1 MNFRY
6 NRTPFGYKRRHTREV
21 KVGDVKI
28 GGDNPIVIQSMINS
42 DTTDTKEAVKQILEL
57 ERAGCEIVRLTVPSQ
72 ADADN
77 LPSIRQELKKAG
89 SKVPLVAD
97 IHFTP
102 SVAMKAVEY
111 VEKVRINPG
120 NFADKKKFAVRDYTD
135 SEYNEELERISATFS
150 PLVLRCKELGVSMR
164 IGTNHG
170 SLSDRIMNRYGDTPQ
185 GMVESALEFIRIAE
199 SLSYYDIIVSMKAS
213 NPQVMVQAYRML
225 ASRFNELKMDYPL
238 HLGVTEAGDGKD
250 GRIKSAIGIGSLL
263 EDGLGD
269 TIRVSLTEDPVLEIP
284 VAKLLADKFNRRIAK
299 RDPATDYS
307 EFRNP
312 FTYERFYSSA
322 IKIGTFEAGESHP
335 VRVET
340 VLPFENSNSF
350 LANIAGLYQYGKS
363 LSIEPESI
371 IVDSP
376 SPHQLKEISEAA
388 AALSIPV
395 GILLEK
401 NVSLNEKLQN
411 ELRRFPKVV
420 FDPFLQFQDGEKML
434 SFLKERENAG
444 LYTEIHTSGARI
456 ESLKGLPETLS
467 EIGIKNVLFS
477 IESKEILYDYR
488 KLGSIL
494 SHYEFPILL
503 HGSFP
508 NPEEALYDS
517 AIGIGGLLIDGIGD
531 LIRIKTPK
539 IKDIEEIFQLSYDLL
554 QGTRLRLTKTEYIS
568 CPSCGRTLF
577 NLQETTARIKSR
589 TGHLKG
595 VKIAVMGCIVN
606 GPGEM
611 ADADFGYVGA
621 GPGKVHLYRGKE
633 IVMKNVPSKVADEK
647 LVELIKEQ
655 GLWQDVTNA

>member
-6 NRTPFGYKRRHTREV
+6 NQTPFGYQRRKTREV
-21 KVGDVKI
+21 KVGDVKV
-28 GGDNPIVIQSMINS
+28 GGNNPIVIQSMINS
-42 DTTDTKEAVKQILEL
+42 DTTDTQGSVKQILEL

-135 SEYNEELERISATFS
+135 LEYNQELERISEVFS

-199 SLSYYDIIVSMKAS
+199 SLGYYDIIVSMKAS

-238 HLGVTEAGDGKD
+238 HLGVTEAGDGND

-269 TIRVSLTEDPVLEIP
+269 TIRVSLTEDPVLEVP
-284 VAKLLADKFNRRIAK
+284 VAKLLADKFNKKISNLNSVK
-299 RDPATDYS
+299 GYS

-312 FTYERFYSSA
+312 FSYNRFYSSE
-322 IKIGTFEAGESHP
+322 IKIVQFEAGENHP

-340 VLPFENSNSF
+340 ILPFENSNSF
-350 LANIAGLYQYGKS
+350 LENVAKLYQYGKS

-371 IVDSP
+371 FS
-376 SPHQLKEISEAA
+376 
-388 AALSIPV
+388 
-395 GILLEK
+395 
-401 NVSLNEKLQN
+401 
-411 ELRRFPKVV
+411 RFP
-420 FDPFLQFQDGEKML
+420 LT
-434 SFLKERENAG
+434 R
-444 LYTEIHTSGARI
+444 
-456 ESLKGLPETLS
+456 
-467 EIGIKNVLFS
+467 S
-477 IESKEILYDYR
+477 IER
-488 KLGSIL
+488 N
-494 SHYEFPILL
+494 F
-503 HGSFP
+503 
-508 NPEEALYDS
+508 
-517 AIGIGGLLIDGIGD
+517 
-531 LIRIKTPK
+531 
-539 IKDIEEIFQLSYDLL
+539 
-554 QGTRLRLTKTEYIS
+554 
-568 CPSCGRTLF
+568 
-577 NLQETTARIKSR
+577 
-589 TGHLKG
+589 
-595 VKIAVMGCIVN
+595 
-606 GPGEM
+606 
-611 ADADFGYVGA
+611 
-621 GPGKVHLYRGKE
+621 
-633 IVMKNVPSKVADEK
+633 
-647 LVELIKEQ
+647 
-655 GLWQDVTNA
+655 

>member
-6 NRTPFGYKRRHTREV
+6 NSTPFAYQRRKTREV
-21 KVGDVKI
+21 KIGDVGI
-28 GGDNPIVIQSMINS
+28 GGDNPIRIQSMTNS
-42 DTTDTKEAVKQILEL
+42 DTRDTEETVRQIIEL

-72 ADADN
+72 PDADN
-77 LPSIRQELKKAG
+77 LPSIRKELKKSG

-102 SVAMKAVEY
+102 SVAMKSVEY

-120 NFADKKKFAVRDYTD
+120 NFADKKKFNVRDYTD
-135 SEYNEELERISATFS
+135 TEYDEELERIAEVFS
-150 PLVLRCKELGVSMR
+150 PLVLRCKELGTAMR

-185 GMVESALEFIRIAE
+185 GMVESAIEFIRIAE
-199 SLSYYDIIVSMKAS
+199 SLNYYDIIVSMKAS

-225 ASRFNELKMDYPL
+225 ASRFGELRMDYPL

-250 GRIKSAIGIGSLL
+250 GRIKSAVGIGSLL

-284 VAKLLADKFNRRIAK
+284 VARLLADRFNGRKSDAESAK
-299 RDPATDYS
+299 GYS

-312 FTYERFYSSA
+312 FSYERFYSSE
-322 IKIGTFEAGESHP
+322 IRVGNFEAGEKHP

-340 VLPFENSNSF
+340 VLPFSDMKTF
-350 LANIAGLYQYGKS
+350 LDDVARLYRYGKN

-371 IVDSP
+371 LIDSP
-376 SPHQLKEISEAA
+376 EPDRLEEISEAA

-395 GILLEK
+395 GILLGDK
-401 NVSLNEKLQN
+401 ISLNEKLQR
-411 ELRRFPKVV
+411 ELARFPKIV
-420 FDPFLQFQDGEKML
+420 FDPFLQFQDGERML
-434 SFLKERENAG
+434 AFLRERQNAG
-444 LYTEIHTSGARI
+444 VYSEIRTVSEKLAALR
-456 ESLKGLPETLS
+456 GLPETLG
-467 EIGIKNVLFS
+467 ETGIKNVLFS
-477 IESKEILYDYR
+477 LKTSRILYDYR
-488 KLGSIL
+488 KLGNIL
-494 SHYEFPILL
+494 SDSEFPIVL
-503 HGSFP
+503 HGSFSD
-508 NPEEALYDS
+508 PEEALYDAS
-517 AIGIGGLLIDGIGD
+517 IGIGGLLIDGIGD
-531 LIRIKTPK
+531 LIRIQIPGTER
-539 IKDIEEIFQLSYDLL
+539 IEEILQLSYDLL

-577 NLQETTARIKSR
+577 DLQETTARIKSR

-595 VKIAVMGCIVN
+595 VKIAIMGCIVN

-621 GPGKVHLYRGKE
+621 GPGKVHLYKGKE
-633 IVMKNVPSKVADEK
+633 IVMKNVPSEEADEK
-647 LVELIKEQ
+647 LVELIKNH
-655 GLWQDVTNA
+655 GLWQEPALG

>member
-6 NRTPFGYKRRHTREV
+6 NHTPFAYQRRKTREV
-21 KVGDVKI
+21 KIGDVGV
-28 GGDNPIVIQSMINS
+28 GGENPIRIQSMINS
-42 DTTDTKEAVKQILEL
+42 DTTDTQGSVKQILEL

-77 LPSIRQELKKAG
+77 LINIRNELKKAG

-135 SEYNEELERISATFS
+135 SQYDEELERISEIFS
-150 PLVLRCKELGVSMR
+150 PLVLRCKELGVAMR

-185 GMVESALEFIRIAE
+185 GMVESAIEFIRIAE
-199 SLSYYDIIVSMKAS
+199 SLNYYDIIVSMKAS
-213 NPQVMVQAYRML
+213 NPQVMIQAYRML
-225 ASRFNELKMDYPL
+225 ASRFGELRMDYPL

-284 VAKLLADKFNRRIAK
+284 VAKLLVDRFNGRIAQDQK
-299 RDPATDYS
+299 KANGYS

-312 FTYERFYSSA
+312 FSYQRFYSSP
-322 IKIGTFEAGESHP
+322 IRIGTFEAGDNHP

-340 VLPFENSNSF
+340 ILPFRDTNSF
-350 LANIAGLYQYGKS
+350 LANIAKLYQYGKS
-363 LSIEPESI
+363 LSLEPESI
-371 IVDSP
+371 VVDSP
-376 SPHQLKEISEAA
+376 EPNQLEEIAEAA
-388 AALSIPV
+388 QALSIPV
-395 GILLEK
+395 GILLGK
-401 NVSLNEKLQN
+401 NISLNEKLQK
-411 ELRRFPKVV
+411 ELKRFPKVV

-434 SFLKERENAG
+434 SFLKDRQSAG
-444 LYTEIHTSGARI
+444 LYTEIHTNGERI
-456 ESLKGLPETLS
+456 ESLKGLPETLA
-467 EIGIKNVLFS
+467 EMGIQNVLFS
-477 IESKEILYDYR
+477 LETKEILYDYR
-488 KLGSIL
+488 KLGTIL
-494 SHYEFPILL
+494 SHFEFPILL
-503 HGSFP
+503 HGTFANADS
-508 NPEEALYDS
+508 ALYGS

-531 LIRIKTPK
+531 LIRIQNSGEENL
-539 IKDIEEIFQLSYDLL
+539 EEIFQLSYDLL

-577 NLQETTARIKSR
+577 DLQETTARIKAR

-633 IVMKNVPSKVADEK
+633 IVMKNVPSEIADEK
-647 LVELIKEQ
+647 LVELIKNN
-655 GLWQDVTNA
+655 GLWQESAS

>member
-6 NRTPFGYKRRHTREV
+6 NSTPFAYQRRKTREV
-21 KVGDVKI
+21 KVGDVGI
-28 GGDNPIVIQSMINS
+28 GGNNPIRIQSMTN
-42 DTTDTKEAVKQILEL
+42 TDTRDTEATVRQILEL

-72 ADADN
+72 PDADN
-77 LPSIRQELKKAG
+77 LPSIRKELKKSG

-102 SVAMKAVEY
+102 SVAMKSVEY

-120 NFADKKKFAVRDYTD
+120 NFADKKRFNVRDYTD
-135 SEYNEELERISATFS
+135 SEYGEELERIAEVFS
-150 PLVLRCKELGVSMR
+150 PLVLRCKELGTAMR

-185 GMVESALEFIRIAE
+185 GMVESAIEFIRIAE
-199 SLSYYDIIVSMKAS
+199 SLNYYDIIVSMKAS

-225 ASRFNELKMDYPL
+225 SARFGELGMDYPL

-250 GRIKSAIGIGSLL
+250 GRIKSAVGIGSLL

-284 VAKLLADKFNRRIAK
+284 VARFLADRFNGRKSELESAK
-299 RDPATDYS
+299 GYS

-312 FTYERFYSSA
+312 FSYQRFYSSE
-322 IKIGTFEAGESHP
+322 IRVGNFEAGEKHP

-340 VLPFENSNSF
+340 VLPFSDAKTF
-350 LANIAGLYQYGKS
+350 LADVARLYQYGKN

-371 IVDSP
+371 LVDSP
-376 SPHQLKEISEAA
+376 EPDRLEEISEAA

-395 GILLEK
+395 GIILGDK
-401 NVSLNEKLQN
+401 ISLNEKLQK
-411 ELRRFPKVV
+411 ELARFSRIV

-434 SFLKERENAG
+434 SLLRDRQNAG
-444 LYTEIHTSGARI
+444 FYSEIRTVS
-456 ESLKGLPETLS
+456 EKLSSLRGLPETLG
-467 EIGIKNVLFS
+467 ETGIKNVLFS
-477 IESKEILYDYR
+477 LSTSRILHDYR
-488 KLGSIL
+488 KLGNIL
-494 SHYEFPILL
+494 SNSEFPIVL
-503 HGSFP
+503 HGSFSD
-508 NPEEALYDS
+508 PEEALYGAS
-517 AIGIGGLLIDGIGD
+517 IGIGGLLIDGIGD
-531 LIRIKTPK
+531 LVRIQIPGTEN
-539 IKDIEEIFQLSYDLL
+539 IEEILQLSYDLL

-577 NLQETTARIKSR
+577 DLQETTARIKSR

-595 VKIAVMGCIVN
+595 VKIAIMGCIVN

-621 GPGKVHLYRGKE
+621 GPGKVHLYKGKE
-633 IVMKNVPSKVADEK
+633 IVMKNVPSEEADEK
-647 LVELIKEQ
+647 LVELIKNH
-655 GLWQDVTNA
+655 GLWQEPALG

>member
-6 NRTPFGYKRRHTREV
+6 NHTPFAYQRRKTREV
-21 KVGDVKI
+21 KIGDV
-28 GGDNPIVIQSMINS
+28 GVGAENPIRIQSMINS
-42 DTTDTKEAVKQILEL
+42 DTTDTKSSVKQILEL

-77 LPSIRQELKKAG
+77 LVNIRKELKQAG
-89 SKVPLVAD
+89 SRVPLVAD

-135 SEYNEELERISATFS
+135 SQYDEELERISEIFS
-150 PLVLRCKELGVSMR
+150 PLVLRCKELGVAMR

-185 GMVESALEFIRIAE
+185 GMVESAIEFIRIAE
-199 SLSYYDIIVSMKAS
+199 SLDYYDIIVSMKAS
-213 NPQVMVQAYRML
+213 NPQVMVQAYRLL
-225 ASRFNELKMDYPL
+225 ASRFGELRMDYPL

-269 TIRVSLTEDPVLEIP
+269 TIRVSLTEDPVLEVP
-284 VAKLLADKFNRRIAK
+284 VAKLLANKFNGRITQDSK
-299 RDPATDYS
+299 SKGYS

-312 FTYERFYSSA
+312 FRYERFYSSP
-322 IKIGTFEAGESHP
+322 IRIGNLEAGENHP

-340 VLPFENSNSF
+340 ILPFQNTNSF
-350 LANIAGLYQYGKS
+350 LADVAKLYQYGKPLS
-363 LSIEPESI
+363 LEPESI
-371 IVDSP
+371 VVDSP
-376 SPHQLKEISEAA
+376 EPQQLDEIYEAA
-388 AALSIPV
+388 QALSIPV
-395 GILLEK
+395 GIFLGK
-401 NVSLNEKLQN
+401 NISLNEKLQK
-411 ELRRFPKVV
+411 ELTRFSKIV

-434 SFLKERENAG
+434 SFLKERQNAG
-444 LYTEIHTSGARI
+444 LYTEIHTSRERI
-456 ESLKGLPETLS
+456 ESLKGLPETLA

-477 IESKEILYDYR
+477 LETKEILYDYR
-488 KLGSIL
+488 KLGTIL
-494 SHYEFPILL
+494 SHFEFPILL

-508 NPEEALYDS
+508 DADAALYDS

-531 LIRIKTPK
+531 LIRIQTRNKN
-539 IKDIEEIFQLSYDLL
+539 DLEEIFQLSYDLL

-577 NLQETTARIKSR
+577 DLQETTARIKSR

-621 GPGKVHLYRGKE
+621 GPGKVHLYKGKE
-633 IVMKNVPSKVADEK
+633 IVMKNVPSEIADEK
-647 LVELIKEQ
+647 LVELIKDN
-655 GLWQDVTNA
+655 GLWQESVS

>member
-6 NRTPFGYKRRHTREV
+6 NQTPFGYQRRKTREV
-21 KVGDVKI
+21 KVGDVKV
-28 GGDNPIVIQSMINS
+28 GGNNPIVIQSMINS
-42 DTTDTKEAVKQILEL
+42 DTTDTQGSVKQILEL
-57 ERAGCEIVRLTVPSQ
+57 ERVGCEIVRLTVPSQ

-135 SEYNEELERISATFS
+135 LEYNQELERISEVFS

-199 SLSYYDIIVSMKAS
+199 SLGYYDIIVSMKAS

-238 HLGVTEAGDGKD
+238 HLGVTEAGDGND

-269 TIRVSLTEDPVLEIP
+269 TIRVSLTEDPVLEVP
-284 VAKLLADKFNRRIAK
+284 VAKLLADKFNKKISNSNSVK
-299 RDPATDYS
+299 GYS

-312 FTYERFYSSA
+312 FSYNRFYSSE
-322 IKIGTFEAGESHP
+322 IKIVQFEAGENHP

-340 VLPFENSNSF
+340 ILPFENSNSF
-350 LANIAGLYQYGKS
+350 LENVAKLYQYGKS
-363 LSIEPESI
+363 PSIEPESI
-371 IVDSP
+371 LVDSP
-376 SPHQLKEISEAA
+376 LPDQLKEISEAA
-388 AALSIPV
+388 TALSIPV
-395 GILLEK
+395 GILLSK
-401 NVSLNEKLQN
+401 NVSLNEKLQK
-411 ELRRFPKVV
+411 ELLSFPKIV

-434 SFLKERENAG
+434 SFLKERQNAG
-444 LYTEIHTSGARI
+444 LFSEIHTSGDKLD
-456 ESLKGLPETLS
+456 SLRGLPDTLS

-477 IESKEILYDYR
+477 LDSKEILYDYR

-494 SHYEFPILL
+494 SRFEFPILL
-503 HGSFP
+503 HGSFS
-508 NPEEALYDS
+508 NPEEALYNS

-531 LIRIKTPK
+531 LIRISTSK

-577 NLQETTARIKSR
+577 DLQETTARIKSR

-621 GPGKVHLYRGKE
+621 GPGKVHLYLGKE
-633 IVMKNVPSKVADEK
+633 IVLKNVPSEIADEK
-647 LVELIKEQ
+647 LVQLIKDN
-655 GLWQDVTNA
+655 GLWQDPSND

>member
-1 MNFRY
+1 
-6 NRTPFGYKRRHTREV
+6 
-21 KVGDVKI
+21 
-28 GGDNPIVIQSMINS
+28 
-42 DTTDTKEAVKQILEL
+42 
-57 ERAGCEIVRLTVPSQ
+57 
-72 ADADN
+72 
-77 LPSIRQELKKAG
+77 
-89 SKVPLVAD
+89 
-97 IHFTP
+97 
-102 SVAMKAVEY
+102 
-111 VEKVRINPG
+111 
-120 NFADKKKFAVRDYTD
+120 
-135 SEYNEELERISATFS
+135 
-150 PLVLRCKELGVSMR
+150 MR

-199 SLSYYDIIVSMKAS
+199 SLGYYDIIVSMKAS

-238 HLGVTEAGDGKD
+238 HLGVTEAGDGND

-269 TIRVSLTEDPVLEIP
+269 TIRVSLTEDPVLEVP
-284 VAKLLADKFNRRIAK
+284 VAKLLADKFNKKISNLNSVK
-299 RDPATDYS
+299 GYS

-312 FTYERFYSSA
+312 FSYNRFYSSE
-322 IKIGTFEAGESHP
+322 IKIVQFEAGENHP

-340 VLPFENSNSF
+340 ILPFENSNSF
-350 LANIAGLYQYGKS
+350 LENVAKLYQYGKS

-371 IVDSP
+371 LVDSP
-376 SPHQLKEISEAA
+376 LPDQLKEISEAA
-388 AALSIPV
+388 TALSIPV
-395 GILLEK
+395 GILLSK
-401 NVSLNEKLQN
+401 NVSLNEKLQK
-411 ELRRFPKVV
+411 ELLSFPKIV

-434 SFLKERENAG
+434 SFLKERQNAG
-444 LYTEIHTSGARI
+444 LFSEIHTSGDKLD
-456 ESLKGLPETLS
+456 SLRGLPDTLS

-477 IESKEILYDYR
+477 LDSKEILYDYR

-494 SHYEFPILL
+494 SRFEFPILL
-503 HGSFP
+503 HGSFS
-508 NPEEALYDS
+508 NPEEALYNS

-531 LIRIKTPK
+531 LIRISTSK

-577 NLQETTARIKSR
+577 DLQETTARIKSR

-633 IVMKNVPSKVADEK
+633 IVLKNVPSEIADEK
-647 LVELIKEQ
+647 LVQLIKDNE
-655 GLWQDVTNA
+655 LWQDPSND